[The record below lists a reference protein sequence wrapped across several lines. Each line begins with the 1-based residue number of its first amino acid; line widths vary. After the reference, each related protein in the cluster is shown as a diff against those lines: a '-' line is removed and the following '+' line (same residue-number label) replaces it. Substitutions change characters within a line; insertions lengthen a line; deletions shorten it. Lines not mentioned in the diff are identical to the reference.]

1 MKMTLAIFRVA
12 VSFGVLFWTPCGA
25 QSMQKWKTPDGG
37 GLMSEVPSAGG
48 GSLQTSGSRA
58 ARETSASAPSSSGSL
73 FIQTNEPWTVVLDA
87 EGNPSAVIVGGAPS
101 RPARSALFGR

>member
-1 MKMTLAIFRVA
+1 MPRRIKKLGAQTCKIP
-12 VSFGVLFWTPCGA
+12 SGVLSEISEQHTPTLSPPPKYRSKLRRSGA
-25 QSMQKWKTPDGG
+25 AP
-37 GLMSEVPSAGG
+37 
-48 GSLQTSGSRA
+48 
-58 ARETSASAPSSSGSL
+58 ETSAAAPSSSGSL